1 MAIAQ
6 NFFND
11 ALDPASGYIPP
22 AIPQSMAK
30 CQKVNPKTQ
39 GICGKPT
46 SETEIMM
53 MINNEIRTFV
63 NSDMGIDSMLAPPSL
78 KIGSN
83 ISEEMCM
90 CTICLECVSL
100 WHEEQ
105 IKEAETH
112 GILPTNKEVT
122 CPGCGKTAGK
132 LPQLE
137 GIMAENG
144 IDFKVE
150 KACVRTP
157 AFYRQASRGG
167 GANLMISPNKPIT
180 EQKIVLQFP
189 HDMRADL
196 ILEWLNDIDLS
207 DQYDFQDLARIEVFP
222 DALKREKFED
232 DVKIT
237 WEPDPAD
244 RELDI
249 KINLTFFKADMAT
262 KFLAF
267 TAELENWQGESGVLA
282 FLEHNNIKYRAVTD
296 DWKPVISIVNKTKRN
311 IEFNVQQ
318 TDSGGSYRAKSPKTG
333 VGINTFQTFAPQRV
347 LSKFRDFMHNAGL
360 PDLARENAEY
370 IITNCKGVFPF
381 ELATGQD
388 QHVPVKKEHDGN
400 QQDQHQKRGAWEEG
414 DAKME
419 DQGGQE
425 ELSDDVKRA
434 LQELK
439 SLQAQSIVKP
449 SEAKAKERP
458 PTITGKLIE
467 AQPELKPLTERW
479 IDKETFMEKYK
490 THICVVVNRDKET
503 RGSMFNPYAGLQIK
517 YRLLLQGEK
526 KWGKWTCEPVDPNRE
541 PPGGPPA
548 LPFATF
554 KAYFAPKEDI
564 PFEEAKEELTKLVWA
579 IQNEENDYRTRQPA
593 LEQNITVID
602 NN

>member
-1 MAIAQ
+1 
-6 NFFND
+6 
-11 ALDPASGYIPP
+11 
-22 AIPQSMAK
+22 
-30 CQKVNPKTQ
+30 
-39 GICGKPT
+39 
-46 SETEIMM
+46 
-53 MINNEIRTFV
+53 
-63 NSDMGIDSMLAPPSL
+63 
-78 KIGSN
+78 
-83 ISEEMCM
+83 
-90 CTICLECVSL
+90 
-100 WHEEQ
+100 
-105 IKEAETH
+105 
-112 GILPTNKEVT
+112 
-122 CPGCGKTAGK
+122 
-132 LPQLE
+132 
-137 GIMAENG
+137 
-144 IDFKVE
+144 
-150 KACVRTP
+150 
-157 AFYRQASRGG
+157 
-167 GANLMISPNKPIT
+167 
-180 EQKIVLQFP
+180 
-189 HDMRADL
+189 
-196 ILEWLNDIDLS
+196 
-207 DQYDFQDLARIEVFP
+207 
-222 DALKREKFED
+222 
-232 DVKIT
+232 
-237 WEPDPAD
+237 
-244 RELDI
+244 
-249 KINLTFFKADMAT
+249 
-262 KFLAF
+262 
-267 TAELENWQGESGVLA
+267 
-282 FLEHNNIKYRAVTD
+282 
-296 DWKPVISIVNKTKRN
+296 
-311 IEFNVQQ
+311 
-318 TDSGGSYRAKSPKTG
+318 
-333 VGINTFQTFAPQRV
+333 
-347 LSKFRDFMHNAGL
+347 MHNAGL

-541 PPGGPPA
+541 SPGGPPA

-579 IQNEENDYRTRQPA
+579 IKNEENEYRTRQPA

-602 NN
+602 NNAKPQSDPVQDGKHWIVKISYPLTRTFLVTPEKHESQSHVSRGPYVRSGGRDQRNRGDYRTGSSSRGKHKLLMKRQMYSKNRDPNTIKEQHPYPELYNITSYNDYVMPSCYLPGHSRLTQIHLNQEGNSPMNHGITMTVTRCLPQGINNCPQQPWLAVLIQIFINYYYQYYSSP